1 MKKKKII
8 GRVSGLCICLLIIL
22 SNIVQATSKIKP
34 TQEAVGSFT
43 KPLQVIIGLF
53 QITAVGLGA
62 IMLIVLAIKYMTSAP
77 GDKAEI
83 KKHAIVYIVGACMA
97 FGATGVVEIIKTFAE
112 NELN

>member
-1 MKKKKII
+1 MKKNKII
-8 GRVSGLCICLLIIL
+8 GRVGGLFIYLWIVF
-22 SNIVQATSKIKP
+22 SNIVQATNKINP
-34 TQEAVGSFT
+34 NQDAVGGFT

-83 KKHAIVYIVGACMA
+83 KKHAVVYIVGACMA
-97 FGATGVVEIIKTFAE
+97 FGATGVVEIIKNFAE
-112 NELN
+112 ELK

>member
-1 MKKKKII
+1 MKKNKII
-8 GRVSGLCICLLIIL
+8 GRVSGLCICL
-22 SNIVQATSKIKP
+22 
-34 TQEAVGSFT
+34 
-43 KPLQVIIGLF
+43 
-53 QITAVGLGA
+53 
-62 IMLIVLAIKYMTSAP
+62 LAIKYMTSAP